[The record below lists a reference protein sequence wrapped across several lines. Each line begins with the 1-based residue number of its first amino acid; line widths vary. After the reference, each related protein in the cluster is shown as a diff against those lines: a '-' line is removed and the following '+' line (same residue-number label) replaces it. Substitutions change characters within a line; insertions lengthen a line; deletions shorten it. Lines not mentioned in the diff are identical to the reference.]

1 MNKTVKNQKEED
13 VSNTTVLVGDTLK
26 YTITVK
32 NTGNV
37 PLENPVLNDYFE
49 ATGYTNIENALT
61 VKILDDKDAEVSD
74 AGATV
79 TFKEWQDSQTS
90 TGTGHNGKWTLNY
103 TLPVGYTAQF
113 VYNYTVQQEDAGKV
127 LKNTATVD
135 ETHLDPDGGNETS
148 TTVENPKVGVAKE
161 GSVVGTNGKE
171 AGMLVGY
178 TVKVT
183 NKGNVPLTQVVLKDS
198 MADKIKDGSL
208 SVTKNGSDV
217 AFVFDKNTDT
227 ITIDSKLDVNESY
240 EIKYTCAVLSED
252 LEDNKVTNKV
262 DVTAKT
268 EKGGESTDE
277 ATDTT
282 TVYAGEITITPAPIV
297 IYTGGRIGQTIVG
310 TDGTII
316 SDDLGLPVL
325 GFLFQ
330 KSDDKNITVA
340 ENETL
345 TLYDI
350 SGLRDGQ
357 YSWTAKA
364 YNDNSTILYQLV
376 AAQDAKNIRIQLTDK
391 ETDKVWDSSEFVI
404 ENYLYKQ
411 YETSIYTGLANN
423 QNAEV
428 VVKVGNDYYK
438 MTSKPGTLTV
448 RGTTDDVTTNQVV
461 SSPENL
467 NNTIDTPQAVVAP
480 DAKYYY
486 VSNNDEENTGTKL
499 EVEDASSVSLL
510 VDEIVD
516 QTVETDQQYV
526 QMMKNKVETEDSLL
540 GAVPADT
547 ARVWRF
553 YYMDLVLA
561 DNGNAV
567 LTSDKDLTIY
577 WPYPEGITYQDALS
591 GKYDFT
597 VLHYTGLDRNYKSET
612 FGDELDQC
620 NVVKYEITP
629 TEQGLMFTVPAKDGF
644 SPYALVYEYST
655 KPTEEPTAKPT
666 EEPKAPEQTVTATG
680 DDHPDIAEA
689 KANGTWGQ
697 PTPTPAAGTVIP
709 QTGDDMPLTALMGA
723 AAVAAAALV
732 VLVIMRRRRRKQ

>member
-113 VYNYTVQQEDAGKV
+113 VYNYTAQQEDAGKV

>member
-1 MNKTVKNQKEED
+1 M
-13 VSNTTVLVGDTLK
+13 
-26 YTITVK
+26 
-32 NTGNV
+32 
-37 PLENPVLNDYFE
+37 
-49 ATGYTNIENALT
+49 
-61 VKILDDKDAEVSD
+61 
-74 AGATV
+74 
-79 TFKEWQDSQTS
+79 
-90 TGTGHNGKWTLNY
+90 NY